1 MDGSVDG
8 RGGAVIVGSNGSRR
22 RLNDSRRRY
31 GTTPQMDARHLD
43 GRPGIAHVSLSQ
55 RAGAPGRL

>member
-1 MDGSVDG
+1 MDG
-8 RGGAVIVGSNGSRR
+8 RGGAFIVCSNNLAEWREVSRR
-22 RLNDSRRRY
+22 EY
-31 GTTPQMDARHLD
+31 GITHGEREGHFG